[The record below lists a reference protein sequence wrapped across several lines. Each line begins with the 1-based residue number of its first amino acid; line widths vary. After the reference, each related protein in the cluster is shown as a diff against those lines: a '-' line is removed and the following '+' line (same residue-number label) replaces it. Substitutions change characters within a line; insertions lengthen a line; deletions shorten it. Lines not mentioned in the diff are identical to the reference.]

1 MQGNLATL
9 GFNRPVFRPDH
20 DSFRE
25 TTRRFFQRSIEP
37 NVRQWEIDGFF
48 PAELFREA
56 GRAGLLCAAVPV
68 EYGGAGGDL
77 LHHIILHE
85 EHGYSPAG
93 AALEAGLTTDLT
105 ANIICD
111 SGTEEQKHTWLPFF
125 ASGEGIA
132 EVGLTEPDAGS
143 DARGIKTTAKR
154 DGGDYVINGQKMWM
168 SNGPI
173 LTVLFVISKIMLSG
187 DREGTAMFIVPM
199 DSKGV
204 TRSRPTEL
212 MMKSCGGTC
221 EVFFDDVRVPARNLL
236 GETEGLGLK
245 QALGSIALGRVAAA
259 VRAIAACE
267 LALALTVD
275 FVKNRRAFG
284 QTIFDFQNTQ
294 FKLASAATEIAAG
307 RAFVDTVLQKMA
319 VCTTSAVESAMLK
332 LFCTELEGRV
342 MDECVQLHGA
352 AGYSNEY
359 VISKMYAFARVH
371 RIYIGTSEIL
381 RTIIGRSL

>member
-1 MQGNLATL
+1 MDATL
-9 GFNRPVFRPDH
+9 GFGRDIFRPDH
-20 DSFRE
+20 DAHRE
-25 TTRRFFQRSIEP
+25 TTRRFFQRNIEP

-56 GRAGLLCAAVPV
+56 GRAGLLCSAIPT
-68 EYGGAGGDL
+68 EYGGAGGDV
-77 LHHIILHE
+77 LHHLILHE
-85 EHGYSPAG
+85 EHGYSVSG

-105 ANIICD
+105 AMIIND
-111 SGTEEQKHTWLPFF
+111 SGTEEQKCSWLPLF

-143 DARGIKTTAKR
+143 DARGIKTFARR
-154 DGGDYVINGQKMWM
+154 DGDDYVINGQKMWM

-173 LTVLFVISKIMLSG
+173 LTILFTITKISLPDG
-187 DREGTAMFIVPM
+187 RDGTAMFIVPM

-204 TRSRPTEL
+204 SRSKPTEL
-212 MMKSCGGTC
+212 MMKSCGGAS
-221 EVFFDDVRVPARNLL
+221 EIFFDDVRVPARYLM
-236 GETEGLGLK
+236 GEVEGQGLK
-245 QALGSIALGRVAAA
+245 QALNSITLGRVAAA
-259 VRAIAACE
+259 VRSVAACE

-275 FVKNRRAFG
+275 FAKGRKAFG

-294 FKLASAATEIAAG
+294 FKLASVATETAAA
-307 RAFVDTVLQKMA
+307 RAFVDASLVKLERGTL
-319 VCTTSAVESAMLK
+319 SAVDSAKLK

-342 MDECVQLHGA
+342 MDECLQFHGA

-359 VISKMYAFARVH
+359 AISKMYAFARIH
-371 RIYIGTSEIL
+371 RIYIGSSEIL